1 MQDMIWETRDG
12 RLIPVFRMETDHII
26 KCIARIQR
34 DWPWRAKYLKRLKM
48 ELMLRQSK
56 KQT

>member
-1 MQDMIWETRDG
+1 MQDMVWETRDR
-12 RLIPVFRMETDHII
+12 RLMPVFRMETDHII

-34 DWPWRAKYLKRLKM
+34 DWPWRAEYLERLKM

-56 KQT
+56 EQT